1 MGRVVI
7 PPGRAG
13 LIVLAVAAVPIVIK
27 KFKPVVRWTGRKLSE
42 AGARV
47 TKMADEVERYDR
59 EKASREGHRSASSS
73 TQAEAGAQQKTPKRS
88 PKAGTVGTSPP
99 ANNPKTKRKAGK
111 RQP

>member
-13 LIVLAVAAVPIVIK
+13 LIVLAVAAVPIVVK
-27 KFKPVVRWTGRKLSE
+27 KFKPVVRWTGKKLSE

-59 EKASREGHRSASSS
+59 EKDTRERHGSATSS
-73 TQAEAGAQQKTPKRS
+73 TQPEAGATQKAPKRS
-88 PKAGTVGTSPP
+88 PKAGTAGARPP
-99 ANNPKTKRKAGK
+99 ANNPKVKRAPK
-111 RQP
+111 RRA